1 METLL
6 TIQQAA
12 DRMGVSY
19 HHVVRLVDEAQSCP
33 RLAKW
38 REKRDFVDI
47 SIVGSKKRTIRIS
60 PAALGLPLQ
69 AQNPVPPQP

>member
-19 HHVVRLVDEAQSCP
+19 HHVVRLVDDAQACP
-33 RLAKW
+33 RTAKW

-47 SIVGSKKRTIRIS
+47 SLASAKKRTIRIN

-69 AQNPVPPQP
+69 GQTPAPPQP